1 MNGQEFHLFRAGL
14 DLVELSG
21 QVLSEVLRVVLAR
34 RAYSK
39 CCSPVRRPR
48 LWPRRCVAVPAAQRQ
63 APRRSEAGTAAV
75 ATRGSSSQQ
84 PVSGSWSPT
93 AACEGLAT

>member
-34 RAYSK
+34 RAYFDCSRGVDSGSSK
-39 CCSPVRRPR
+39 PH
-48 LWPRRCVAVPAAQRQ
+48 PAARL
-63 APRRSEAGTAAV
+63 ASPMPATGASRR
-75 ATRGSSSQQ
+75 
-84 PVSGSWSPT
+84 
-93 AACEGLAT
+93 